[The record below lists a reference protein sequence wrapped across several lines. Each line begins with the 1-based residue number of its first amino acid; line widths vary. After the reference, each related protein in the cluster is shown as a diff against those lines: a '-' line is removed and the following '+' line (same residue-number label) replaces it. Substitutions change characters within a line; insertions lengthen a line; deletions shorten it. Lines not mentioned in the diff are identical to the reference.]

1 MKKHFIFLIAISL
14 FSWVYSYSTE
24 STTIGSGSIINTWIW
39 EKSVGGGDNPYTVTP
54 KTIGFTKKVVFTP
67 EGKIVTYKNNVEIRV
82 SNYQIEKGLGFLDQ
96 AEHDLITFEGKTY
109 IIENLD
115 NQNLTIV
122 SNNANAVRTIYKR

>member
-1 MKKHFIFLIAISL
+1 MKQHFIFLIAFCL
-14 FSWVYSYSTE
+14 FSSAYSLE
-24 STTIGSGSIINTWIW
+24 STTAGSGSIVNTWIW
-39 EKSVGGGDNPYTVTP
+39 EKSIGGGTNPYTATP

-67 EGKIVTYKNNVEIRV
+67 EGKVITYKNNVEIRV
-82 SNYQIEKGLGFLDQ
+82 SKYQMEKGLGFSDQ

-122 SNNANAVRTIYKR
+122 SNNADAVRTIYKR